1 MKLNSIFAFLI
12 GFIALALSLLIYM
25 QYVFMLGFPDGF
37 ITELEIAQ
45 RQLAYV
51 FITVNI
57 ILACCFIYLGY
68 LASKK
73 DVGKKLLIATTAYLI
88 CIIFICCINY
98 YYQLNLTN
106 SRGG

>member
-1 MKLNSIFAFLI
+1 MKLKSIFAYLI
-12 GFIALALSLLIYM
+12 GLIALPLSLLIYM

-51 FITVNI
+51 FIIVSI
-57 ILACCFIYLGY
+57 ISAFCFIYLGY

-73 DVGKKLLIATTAYLI
+73 DVGKKLLIATITYLI
-88 CIIFICCINY
+88 CIIAIYCINY
-98 YYQLNLTN
+98 YYQLNLTD